1 MSRCRPQFLFA
12 LLVAVGFT
20 LATWL
25 EPQFALTRQ
34 TEGQKGFLAS
44 VLGDGRRLFANHFF
58 VEADVYFHGG
68 YYPSIF
74 EQARRAQLNAK
85 HMMEEHDHDHDHDD
99 HEEEEHEKAM
109 DFLGQPKD
117 WIERF
122 GRHFYP
128 STHEHLD
135 KPGEVKEILPWLR
148 LSAELDPT
156 QVDTYIVGS
165 YWLRKHLD
173 KTAEAEQFLRQ
184 GLQANPKSYEI
195 LFELGS
201 LYYENRHQPDRA
213 RNLWELALKRW
224 HEQDAAGKDPDK
236 FGCDQILARLAYLE
250 EEQGNLS
257 KSVAYL
263 EEEVT
268 YSPAPNVITKHI
280 SELKEKLKASSTNK

>member
-1 MSRCRPQFLFA
+1 MTKCRPQFIFA
-12 LLVAVGFT
+12 LLLAACFT

-25 EPQFALTRQ
+25 ESHFGATQER
-34 TEGQKGFLAS
+34 EGSGGFFES
-44 VLGDGRRLFANHFF
+44 VLGDGRHLFANHFF
-58 VEADVYFHGG
+58 VEADVYFHSG

-85 HMMEEHDHDHDHDD
+85 HTMEDHDHDHDQD
-99 HEEEEHEKAM
+99 NHEEEEHEKAM

-117 WIERF
+117 WIDRF

-128 STHEHLD
+128 STHSHLD
-135 KPGEVKEILPWLR
+135 KPGEAKEILPWLR

-201 LYYENRHQPDRA
+201 LYYENRHQPNRA
-213 RNLWELALKRW
+213 RNLWELALRRW
-224 HEQDAAGKDPDK
+224 REQDTAGKKPDK
-236 FGCDQILARLAYLE
+236 FDYDQILARLAYLE

-257 KSVAYL
+257 KALSYL
-263 EEEVT
+263 EEEVA
-268 YSPAPNVITKHI
+268 YSPAPEGVNKHI
-280 SELKEKLKASSTNK
+280 GDLKERMQASRPK